1 MASISGFIDRNHI
14 RLLTSSSTGGNT
26 RLLYRSHTSILEQK
40 KKKKLSKRVYIY
52 VFIFSSGR
60 PSGELARQVPLF
72 QKVVQPRIAG
82 NNNNFMCIQ
91 QHIDPLYNSFFFSCV
106 NYMCTNIFLKNYL
119 NQIIKLNLKKK

>member
-52 VFIFSSGR
+52 MYLYSL
-60 PSGELARQVPLF
+60 LAVPRANWPVKF
-72 QKVVQPRIAG
+72 RYSKR
-82 NNNNFMCIQ
+82 
-91 QHIDPLYNSFFFSCV
+91 SF
-106 NYMCTNIFLKNYL
+106 NPG
-119 NQIIKLNLKKK
+119 